1 MPKQR
6 NAKKRRAKATPKPAR
21 KRRTVRENFPTKL
34 DIHFIE
40 AKIVFDAAKAA
51 GWSNEYALSFAM
63 DRSSY
68 PNWIVPEGDPTKKIG
83 WEDGEE
89 DPG

>member
-1 MPKQR
+1 MPKQT
-6 NAKKRRAKATPKPAR
+6 NARKRRAKATPKRAC
-21 KRRTVRENFPTKL
+21 KRRTVKDNFPSKL

-40 AKIVFDAAKAA
+40 AKAVFDAAKAA
-51 GWSNEYALSFAM
+51 GWGDEYALSFAM
-63 DRSSY
+63 DRDSY
-68 PNWIVPEGDPTKKIG
+68 PNWIVPADPMKKIG